1 MRLILTVSTLLSVL
15 YQPNASAWGWDGH
28 RLICAVATTQ
38 LTPAATAMV
47 DQLLAEA
54 GDLKEGVVNFAD
66 ACVWPDDVKYSTRKS
81 TYEHHFINV
90 PDDATVIDL
99 DRDCAATNCI
109 AIGVQQSLSYL
120 YREPNGK
127 RDVTRRAAA
136 LRFLGHYIGDL
147 HQPLHVA
154 NASDWGGNKI
164 KVSWLGGDTNIH
176 AVWDYKMMDTMKIA
190 YPDSIEWL
198 ASQSPANTDGRV
210 IDWMNQSLA
219 LGRSHGYVHVD
230 GSLIKSGDRL
240 GMDYLN
246 RNKPVLIQRLL
257 ESSARLASLL
267 NAIAAGERPVAFRL
281 QAGAN

>member
-1 MRLILTVSTLLSVL
+1 MRLILIASFVLSLL

-28 RLICAVATTQ
+28 RLICAVAKTQ

-109 AIGVQQSLSYL
+109 AIGVQQSLNYL
-120 YREPNGK
+120 YREPGGK

-147 HQPLHVA
+147 HQPLHVG

-164 KVSWLGGDTNIH
+164 RVSWLGEDTNIH
-176 AVWDYKMMDTMKIA
+176 AVWDYKMMDTMQIA
-190 YPDSIEWL
+190 YPDSVEWL
-198 ASQSPANTDGRV
+198 ASQSPANKDGRV

-281 QAGAN
+281 QAGTN